1 VALVTT
7 SRRVDR
13 IMDRYG
19 ELLTCDEVALVLR
32 YSSAAA
38 VRQAH
43 ASGKL
48 PVRLF
53 KLPGRRPLFA
63 DASEVALVIDAAAQP
78 GGDKMT

>member
-1 VALVTT
+1 MATAAPSQRLH
-7 SRRVDR
+7 R

-19 ELLTCDEVALVLR
+19 ELLTCDDVAVILR

-53 KLPGRRPLFA
+53 RLPGRRPLFA
-63 DASEVALVIDAAAQP
+63 SASEVASLIDAATEP
-78 GGDKMT
+78 GETR